1 MAGRCSRMKGG
12 FVMPTLSLTLPS
24 LGSSAIRASSSVGK
38 SVAHVFVGSC
48 FCTPE
53 THGCDHVS
61 PHWCHKK
68 TLRAANYSHQIVEQ
82 AETQTGGREPEYKTG
97 CKANLNRDV
106 SNGAIAPLRKS
117 FPAFLRDSDVDYSHQ
132 IFGDLFLMCQG
143 RQQE

>member
-48 FCTPE
+48 LCTPE

-61 PHWCHKK
+61 PHRCHKK
-68 TLRAANYSHQIVEQ
+68 TLSAVNYSDQIVYQ
-82 AETQTGGREPEYKTG
+82 AEKQKRGQEPEYKTG
-97 CKANLNRDV
+97 CNL
-106 SNGAIAPLRKS
+106 AIIWL
-117 FPAFLRDSDVDYSHQ
+117 
-132 IFGDLFLMCQG
+132 
-143 RQQE
+143 